1 MRSDHTMRKQYI
13 PNTLSASRALL
24 SIWLLWANGV
34 WFWVG
39 YGVCGLT
46 DILDGYL
53 ARRLHAE
60 SQTGAVIDSL
70 ADLQFSILCAV
81 RLLPQAHLSKWMWLW
96 IGAIT
101 AVKIAALLLAWAHHR
116 QPEFAHATAN
126 RITGLLIF
134 LLLPALVQL
143 QWRWLQ
149 YLLCIAASCAAVGEL
164 VGTGNMEKNEQ
175 KQRME
180 ESNNE
185 QKTV

>member
-1 MRSDHTMRKQYI
+1 MRKRYI

-46 DILDGYL
+46 DILDGYF

-70 ADLQFSILCAV
+70 ADMQFSILCAV
-81 RLLPQAHLSKWMWLW
+81 RLLPQAHLSKWVWLW

-101 AVKIAALLLAWAHHR
+101 AVKIAALLLARAHHR
-116 QPEFAHATAN
+116 QPEFARATAN

-134 LLLPALVQL
+134 FAFA
-143 QWRWLQ
+143 
-149 YLLCIAASCAAVGEL
+149 CIGTTAMEMAAVSAVHRREL
-164 VGTGNMEKNEQ
+164 RSGRGTCGNRKYGKE
-175 KQRME
+175 
-180 ESNNE
+180 
-185 QKTV
+185 